1 MIFKIHYGLW
11 YGGLVG
17 IIPFMFN
24 YAAEYSGATGTQ
36 HGVLYT
42 VLPFVALL
50 AKPAIC
56 SVADKYAAHHHCL
69 LFFIF
74 TTILGY
80 GSLAIYPF
88 FPNLVQ
94 NHKNLIWALYCI
106 AALIGNTSMCIVNSI
121 GDSLAINSCQKK
133 DVSYGQYRL
142 WGPVGFGIFGAIWG
156 IANEIPSMPK
166 YTPGIITMVLILT
179 TNSLLI
185 AFWYDRD
192 EFKVL
197 SSVIPQ
203 VSDPNSPTNQNYGS
217 TNIDQRLSD
226 GSHVTSQPK
235 VKRLSLLWKLCR
247 QQSSIF
253 AYIFLFTFCGIMTG
267 IHWQF
272 FFKYLEQVAKDDNQ
286 SFSII
291 ATLALPVQALGGEL
305 VFFMLSGA
313 ILKKLGASLTLVA
326 CLFSFAARYL
336 SYAYLIPKVSIYWI
350 LIVELLQGPAFGL
363 MYCVLTHQA
372 NYYSGKI
379 DEIVVHSSNTGDVQL
394 KNSLHAT
401 LQGVLGASFEGLGL
415 GLGAIIGGRAYDTNP
430 LLMWQIAGFG
440 ALLVATFCL
449 VAAILSPVMQTSDI
463 NDHTHSLDHTT
474 DLMNNGNEDD
484 NALEELRRIARS
496 CQSEHGRP
504 SMHDV
509 RTNLEELSRK
519 VNNTSVNLSE

>member
-1 MIFKIHYGLW
+1 
-11 YGGLVG
+11 
-17 IIPFMFN
+17 MFN

-42 VLPFVALL
+42 ILPFVALL

-69 LFFIF
+69 LLFIF

-88 FPNLVQ
+88 FPDLVQ
-94 NHKNLIWALYCI
+94 NHKNLVWVLYCL
-106 AALIGNTSMCIVNSI
+106 AALIGNTSMCIVNSL

-133 DVSYGQYRL
+133 DVSYGEYRL

-156 IANEIPSMPK
+156 IANEIPNMPK
-166 YTPGIITMVLILT
+166 YTPGILTMVAILA

-185 AFWYDRD
+185 AFWYDKD

-197 SSVIPQ
+197 SRVTPNLSL
-203 VSDPNSPTNQNYGS
+203 DPNSPTNQNYGS
-217 TNIDQRLSD
+217 TDGDQRLD
-226 GSHVTSQPK
+226 GEVGVSVPQQPK
-235 VKRLSLLWKLCR
+235 VKRLSLLWKLSR

-253 AYIFLFTFCGIMTG
+253 AYIFLFTFCGLLTG

-272 FFKYLEQVAKDDNQ
+272 FFKYLEQVAKDDNK

-305 VFFMLSGA
+305 VFFMLSGR
-313 ILKKLGASLTLVA
+313 ILKKLGASLTLVV

-336 SYAYLIPKVSIYWI
+336 LYAYLIPNVSIYWI

-379 DEIVVHSSNTGDVQL
+379 DEIVAHSSNSGDAQL

-430 LLMWQIAGFG
+430 YLMWQIAGFG
-440 ALLVATFCL
+440 ALSVAAVCL
-449 VAAILSPVMQTSDI
+449 VVTALSPVMQTSDVDGHP
-463 NDHTHSLDHTT
+463 NSLDHSTE
-474 DLMNNGNEDD
+474 LMNNEDEGD

-496 CQSEHGRP
+496 CQSESTRP
-504 SMHDV
+504 SMREV
-509 RTNLEELSRK
+509 RTNLEELSNK
-519 VNNTSVNLSE
+519 MSSTPVNQAE